1 MNLDPPYENDE
12 DVLDRLL
19 KEKSSEVQAFI
30 KAQLFHKPNSKWNQ
44 DEKNVFLKM
53 NYKSPSMYSS
63 LTNMGFITPGKTTI
77 REWYS
82 KIPFTVGISDY
93 IINIIKE
100 KCEDMKSINKKC
112 VLCFD
117 EMSLKYAYEYD
128 QKNDF
133 VAGYED
139 FGGEFGRNSKPAKHA
154 LVFMLNGLNKQWK
167 QVNIDTLIYVNII
180 SYFF

>member
-19 KEKSSEVQAFI
+19 KEKSSEVRAFI

-180 SYFF
+180 SY